1 MEATLSLLIMLGLLV
16 VEDAAA
22 VDDVM
27 LVERGT
33 NATESSRHL
42 LLQNCC
48 ADRCPKVLIPD
59 RQSQRVL
66 AFSQVASEQPHGGGR
81 LSVCGA

>member
-1 MEATLSLLIMLGLLV
+1 MLGLLV

-33 NATESSRHL
+33 NATEPSRHL

-66 AFSQVASEQPHGGGR
+66 AFSQVASE
-81 LSVCGA
+81 